1 MTNGVDLTG
10 QRGCRINYAVRGK
23 VLDGDYFV
31 TGMLDHLGAGHV
43 ALAESVDTHGEFET
57 RSDGIAALDGDPDVH
72 GVLELVTDASGTADG
87 VYVDDLRFICR
98 ASDYDADSY
107 FFNEGTSMATP
118 HVAGVAALVR
128 SAVPGATAAEVAQA
142 IREGAVPL
150 PSLAGKTVTGGR
162 ADAPGAI
169 AAARRLAAAAA
180 LLAPAG
186 RPGWSGRAR
195 R

>member
-1 MTNGVDLTG
+1 
-10 QRGCRINYAVRGK
+10 
-23 VLDGDYFV
+23 
-31 TGMLDHLGAGHV
+31 
-43 ALAESVDTHGEFET
+43 
-57 RSDGIAALDGDPDVH
+57 
-72 GVLELVTDASGTADG
+72 
-87 VYVDDLRFICR
+87 
-98 ASDYDADSY
+98 
-107 FFNEGTSMATP
+107 MATP
-118 HVAGVAALVR
+118 HVSGVAALVR

-142 IREGAVPL
+142 VRGRRAA

-169 AAARRLAAAAA
+169 AAARRLRAAAA